1 MDRIALSPDVI
12 FFEYCDGGILY
23 NFKDGKEYSI
33 GINELT
39 VVRCIK
45 SNSLSTLLDN
55 NIDNRKVQRIIDRLY
70 DLGLLMEENKNTSC
84 SKSRLN
90 EFGKFKMLQIRDE
103 PKWSKAFPFAL
114 ISTIILLSPLI
125 LLPIT
130 YVVSI
135 KTHLD
140 IEKIMAF
147 KVEYWPYY
155 ILGGTFG
162 FILPG
167 ILHEFSHAVTGKSYG
182 CHVVE
187 IGLRIRFFFV
197 GFYVRIAG
205 INRTTKTKRIHIYL
219 AGMIYNLS
227 AGLISA
233 LGVCLFGNQTI
244 LNGILIIHLIAN
256 FEMLFVNSMCFLR
269 CDGDRVLQEL
279 TGEKSFFS
287 RLKKMNKNEK
297 KLLILLLAFSLLSSI
312 ISISKKI
319 LLIPYLAHILAA
331 VYIAA
336 DSRLI
341 NKCAIYCLLW
351 QTYGYMTPIIYILL
365 GNIHTWQ
372 DAVSITFVLILSVNF
387 FTVWLG
393 TLFYLILK
401 AMKVIPHKRS
411 HVL

>member
-1 MDRIALSPDVI
+1 MNKIALSPDVI
-12 FFEYCDGGILY
+12 VFEYCDGGTLY

-33 GINELT
+33 GMNELT
-39 VVRCIK
+39 VVQYIK
-45 SNSLSTLLDN
+45 SNSLPTLLGN
-55 NIDNRKVQRIIDRLY
+55 NANREKVQRIVDRLY
-70 DLGLLMEENKNTSC
+70 DLGLLMEGNSNTSC

-90 EFGKFKMLQIRDE
+90 EFGKFKMLQIRNE

-114 ISTIILLSPLI
+114 ISMIILLSPLI

-140 IEKIMAF
+140 IEKLMAF

-155 ILGGTFG
+155 ILGGIFG

-167 ILHEFSHAVTGKSYG
+167 ILHEFSHAITGKSYG

-187 IGLRIRFFFV
+187 IGFRIRLFFV
-197 GFYVRIAG
+197 GFYIRIAG
-205 INRTTKTKRIHIYL
+205 INRTSKAKKIHIYL

-227 AGLISA
+227 AGLISV
-233 LGVCLFGNQTI
+233 LGVCLFGNHTI
-244 LNGILIIHLIAN
+244 LKGILTIHLIAN
-256 FEMLFVNSMCFLR
+256 FEMLFINSMCFLR

-287 RLKKMNKNEK
+287 RLKKINKHEE

-312 ISISKKI
+312 ISICKEI
-319 LLIPYLAHILAA
+319 LFIPYIAHILAA
-331 VYIAA
+331 IYIAT
-336 DSRLI
+336 DNRLI
-341 NKCAIYCLLW
+341 NKCAMYCLLW
-351 QTYGYMTPIIYILL
+351 QTYGYVSPIIYILL

-372 DAVSITFVLILSVNF
+372 DSVSITFVLILSVNF